1 MKLKLPLLPE
11 FTMWESRKEVTPQ
24 VQEKRSLISGIG
36 LQYGVL
42 GAEQTT
48 AISMQLSAVYAAV
61 ECISNA
67 LAALPFEPIRQL
79 PNGTKEVDYTH
90 SSYELLNIQPNKIQ
104 SRFTF
109 IKTLVT
115 NVLLQGNGYA
125 RIIRDN
131 TGNPIELR
139 LLNPYEVVMFISED
153 RSYTYYTHG
162 KLKEPIPSE
171 DMIHVLGFSY
181 DGLRGVS
188 VLSHAAN
195 ATATATSA
203 DTQAKNFFNNGSNMS
218 GIMQVNSALD
228 DTQASEIKLGF
239 RNALTSDGGGIMVIG
254 GDMEFMPIS
263 VSSAD
268 AQLLETRKFSV
279 LEIARFFGVSPV
291 KLFDTSSTTYSN
303 IENSQLA
310 FLTDT
315 VSIWCEKIENEFVRK
330 FYRPSERVFL
340 KPTFDV
346 MALLRADML
355 TQSSYMAA
363 LFNVGGYTVN
373 EVRKKVGNPVFEN
386 ERANT
391 PFVQSSMLPLDYDF
405 TATSKQDNN
414 TK

>member
-405 TATSKQDNN
+405 TATNKQDNN

>member
-1 MKLKLPLLPE
+1 MKIKLPYLPQISL
-11 FTMWESRKEVTPQ
+11 WESRKKVTQ
-24 VQEKRSLISGIG
+24 AEDKRSLISGIG

-48 AISMQLSAVYAAV
+48 SVSMQLSAVYAAV

-67 LAALPFEPIRQL
+67 LAALPFEPVRQL
-79 PNGTKEVDYTH
+79 PNGSKEIDYTH

-115 NVLLQGNGYA
+115 NILLQGNGYA

-139 LLNPYEVVMFISED
+139 LLNPYEVMMFISED
-153 RSYTYYTHG
+153 KSYTYYTHG
-162 KLKEPIPSE
+162 KLKEPIASE
-171 DMIHVLGFSY
+171 DMIHILGFSY
-181 DGLRGVS
+181 DGLRGIS

-195 ATATATSA
+195 ATATASSA
-203 DTQAKNFFNNGSNMS
+203 DKQAKNFFMNGSNMS
-218 GIMQVNSALD
+218 GIMQVNSSLD
-228 DTQASEIKLGF
+228 DKQASDIKNGF
-239 RNALTSDGGGIMVIG
+239 RNALTADGGGIMVIG

-263 VSSAD
+263 ISSAD

-279 LEIARFFGVSPV
+279 LEIARFFGVSPT
-291 KLFDTSSTTYSN
+291 KLFDTSASTYSN

-315 VSIWCEKIENEFVRK
+315 VSIWCEKIENEFIRK

-355 TQSSYMAA
+355 TQADYMSK
-363 LFNVGGYTVN
+363 LFMVGGYTTN
-373 EVRKKVGNPVFEN
+373 EIRKKINNPVHESD
-386 ERANT
+386 RANT
-391 PFVQSSMLPLDYDF
+391 PFIQSSMLPIDYDF
-405 TATSKQDNN
+405 TATIKQDNN